1 MNKAKLFIENILVYG
16 LGGVISKIIP
26 LIMVPVVTR
35 IIPETSYYG
44 LSDLSGTVI
53 SFASALAV
61 LGMYDAMYR
70 LFFEKEDEDY
80 QRKVCS
86 TAVLFNLFSSFVVFC
101 LMLLFKESLSRIFFA
116 DNTYS
121 YLITVAAFSTVI
133 GSTNLMVSAPTR
145 MQNKRKIF
153 LAVNLISPVLA
164 YSLCIPLLLK
174 GFYILALPVSG
185 MAASLIVEIAFLFLN
200 HKWFRPSLFDWGI
213 LKQLLAIAIPVF
225 PSFLFYWIFNSL
237 DKIMIANMMGAGEAG
252 IYAVASKLGHCSQ
265 LIYTAFTGGWQY
277 FAFSTMKEKNQVKSN
292 SMVFEYLGMISFIAT
307 AFICAWSSL
316 IFRELFKNEYYSGFV
331 SAPYLF
337 LAPLLL
343 MLYQVIGNQLLVIKK
358 TWPSLIILSSGAVIN
373 VVLNYY
379 LIPALGIEGASIATL
394 SGYVVTVM
402 VCVVTLL
409 KMNLFVISRRFIA
422 AVIMEA
428 LYIILWRFW
437 FSENTVLGTGMAVVL
452 TLLLAMLYKTEI
464 KTVFRRLKKDAGH

>member
-35 IIPETSYYG
+35 IIPETSDYG
-44 LSDLSGTVI
+44 ISDLSGTVI

-70 LFFEKEDEDY
+70 LFFEKEDEEY
-80 QRKVCS
+80 RRKVCS
-86 TAVLFNLFSSFVVFC
+86 TAVLFNFLSSFLVFC
-101 LMLLFKESLSRIFFA
+101 FMLLFKESLSKIFFA
-116 DNTYS
+116 DSTYI
-121 YLITVAAFSTVI
+121 YLITVAAFSTLI
-133 GSTNLMVSAPTR
+133 GSTNLIVSAPTR
-145 MQNKRKIF
+145 MQNKRKTF
-153 LAVNLISPVLA
+153 LAINFISPVLA

-174 GFYILALPVSG
+174 GYYILALPVSG
-185 MAASLIVEIAFLFLN
+185 MIASLIVEIIFLFLN
-200 HKWFRPSLFDWGI
+200 HQWFRPQWFDWNI

-237 DKIMIANMMGAGEAG
+237 DKIMIANMMGAGAAG

-277 FAFSTMKEKNQVKSN
+277 FAFSTMREKDQVKSN
-292 SMVFEYLGMISFIAT
+292 SMVFEYLGIISFVAT
-307 AFICAWSSL
+307 AFICAWSSM
-316 IFRELFKNEYYSGFV
+316 IFRELFRDDYYYGFI

-343 MLYQVIGNQLLVIKK
+343 MLYQVIGNQLLVVKK
-358 TWPSLIILSSGAVIN
+358 TWPSLIILSSGALIN

-379 LIPALGIEGASIATL
+379 LIPVLGIEGASIATL
-394 SGYVVTVM
+394 SGYIVTVI
-402 VCVVTLL
+402 VCMIVLSR
-409 KMNLFVISRRFIA
+409 MRLFVISKRCIVSAIA
-422 AVIMEA
+422 EII
-428 LYIILWRFW
+428 YIILWRFL
-437 FSENTVLGTGMAVVL
+437 FSESTVWGTGMAVIITML
-452 TLLLAMLYKTEI
+452 FAMLYKKEVRM
-464 KTVFRRLKKDAGH
+464 VFRRLKRNAGC